1 MNKNELISQL
11 TSLVEDHTEG
21 LRSANNK
28 LFHSGQRLT
37 AEKQEWEQKYH
48 SAMAANKKLEERN
61 EGLQVEK
68 QALLDVVSEW
78 KSKVQSLTV
87 LNKTISEEP
96 NMLRRDNQVL
106 LKTVQIWQR
115 DYTQALREKDI
126 LVNEMEAL
134 SAALAAEKET
144 VEDLQRR
151 YEEAHKAG
159 NHWFGEFKKIAI
171 HCEKQKAELQELKKG
186 EEALLRTIQNWER
199 NYTSIKHELD
209 QVRKELAEADAE
221 RLRLHCL
228 LQSRTEELAAAEKR
242 HEDLKTKSHGILATL
257 EENLQK
263 KQETIEALTVWK
275 KGTESVLNT
284 LEAKLKDAKDVIH
297 TQENTIEWLDGRV
310 RRLKAKKAKKEQ
322 ND

>member
-1 MNKNELISQL
+1 MNKKELIPQL
-11 TSLVEDHTEG
+11 TALVEDYTEG

-68 QALLDVVSEW
+68 QALLDVLSEW
-78 KSKVQSLTV
+78 KSEVQSLNA
-87 LNKTISEEP
+87 LNAT
-96 NMLRRDNQVL
+96 
-106 LKTVQIWQR
+106 
-115 DYTQALREKDI
+115 
-126 LVNEMEAL
+126 L
-134 SAALAAEKET
+134 S
-144 VEDLQRR
+144 
-151 YEEAHKAG
+151 G
-159 NHWFGEFKKIAI
+159 
-171 HCEKQKAELQELKKG
+171 ELQELKKDK
-186 EEALLRTIQNWER
+186 EILLKTVQNWER

-228 LQSRTEELAAAEKR
+228 LQSRTEELAAAEEK
-242 HEDLKTKSHGILATL
+242 HEDFKTKSHGILATL

-263 KQETIEALTVWK
+263 KQEIIEALTCWK
-275 KGTESVLNT
+275 EFAENT
-284 LEAKLKDAKDVIH
+284 IHELSEKLKDAKDVIH

-310 RRLKAKKAKKEQ
+310 RRLKEKKAKKEQ